1 MNYMSIL
8 QAPLVAVVFYILPYL
23 LAIVI
28 IVFVHEAGHFYV
40 GRLCGVKVETFSI
53 GFGREIFGFN
63 DKHGTR
69 WKFCWIPLGG
79 YVKFLGDANAT
90 SLAQSGAEHIPGSL
104 HGATLP
110 RRMAIV
116 AAGPFANFLLAIA
129 IFTVAFAWVGT
140 PINEPRI
147 DSLTE
152 GGAAKVAGLQPG
164 DLIRKIDGQKIS
176 SFMEIREVMF
186 MHGENSVALDVDRA
200 GQPVSIILTPRIV
213 EVPDG
218 FGSTARMSLIGI
230 SHDFSK
236 DPQKNER
243 LSVPAAFTKA
253 VSQTWF
259 VGSTTLRYLGKVI
272 TGAERS
278 NQMNGPLGGAKIA
291 GDFASQGVWPF
302 ITFIALISVSIGL
315 VNLFPIPMLDGGHLL
330 FYCIEAILGRPVSQT
345 AQEWSFRVGLSAILM
360 FMIFVTFNDIGR
372 YKAMWFGS

>member
-1 MNYMSIL
+1 MSIL

-23 LAIVI
+23 LAIII
-28 IVFVHEAGHFYV
+28 IVFIHEAGHFYV

-90 SLAQSGAEHIPGSL
+90 SLAQSGAAHLPGSL
-104 HGATLP
+104 HAATLP

-116 AAGPFANFLLAIA
+116 AAGPIANFLLAIV
-129 IFTVAFAWVGT
+129 IFTVAFTWVGT
-140 PINEPRI
+140 PINEPRV

-152 GGAAKVAGLQPG
+152 DGAARAAGLKPG
-164 DLIRKIDGQKIS
+164 DMIRKIDGRKIN

-186 MHGENSVALDVDRA
+186 MHGENSVVMEVERA
-200 GQPVSIILTPRIV
+200 GQPMSITLTPRTV

-218 FGSTARMSLIGI
+218 FGSTARMTLFGI
-230 SHDFSK
+230 AHDFSK

-243 LSVPAAFTKA
+243 LSVPAALTKA

-259 VGSTTLRYLGKVI
+259 VGSTTLRYLGKVV
-272 TGAERS
+272 TGVERS

-315 VNLFPIPMLDGGHLL
+315 INLFPIPMLDGGHLL
-330 FYCIEAILGRPVSQT
+330 FYFIEAILGRPVSQN

-360 FMIFVTFNDIGR
+360 FMIFVTMNDIGR

>member
-1 MNYMSIL
+1 MSIL
-8 QAPLVAVVFYILPYL
+8 QAPIIAVVFYLLPYL

-90 SLAQSGAEHIPGSL
+90 SLAQAGAAHVPGSL
-104 HGATLP
+104 HAATLP

-116 AAGPFANFLLAIA
+116 AAGPLANFVLAVA
-129 IFTVAFAWVGT
+129 IFTVAFSWVGT
-140 PINEPRI
+140 PVNEPRI
-147 DSLTE
+147 DSIAQD
-152 GGAAKVAGLQPG
+152 GAAKAAGILPG
-164 DLIRKIDGQKIS
+164 DIIRKIDGRSIS
-176 SFMEIREVMF
+176 TFMEIREVMF
-186 MHGENSVALDVDRA
+186 MHGENSVTLDVDRA
-200 GQPVSIILTPRIV
+200 GQPMNIILTPRIV

-236 DPQKNER
+236 DPQKNET

-253 VSQTWF
+253 VQQTWF

-272 TGAERS
+272 AGVERS

-315 VNLFPIPMLDGGHLL
+315 INLFPIPMLDGGHLL

-360 FMIFVTFNDIGR
+360 FMIFVTMNDIGR